1 MTGTS
6 NRIAGTIAKA
16 VLKTLATLAVTA
28 ALSLLLW
35 RLDPRAG
42 MLVLVVGPVLSMI
55 QSYKH
60 EWPLH
65 WATILLPAFA
75 AVASFIVQ
83 LATFPVG
90 QAVSFL
96 APAILFGLLLGSLQG
111 RGHRIHLR
119 GTRVMVKR
127 TWLTLVVWT
136 VCFLTTQAAALFNL
150 REIVGIS
157 MAGGAFSTAMVL
169 GLSLVLFSRY
179 RKGRRQVVRLKK
191 AAQLAV
197 LLIAFL
203 LPLWLAAPLRLRA
216 QDAQSVAERLLLDS
230 DLPQRFTINKQIG
243 QRLRADTAQELQQL
257 SGQLRQANLTPP
269 KDIGRLATLFDNDPM
284 ANMAILS
291 LVLYEFPSSEDAAAF
306 HNLMLKE
313 SPGSFGSWETV
324 SGCGDVA
331 VQTMDEW
338 TGFALSAR
346 GRWVIQMIMQYPFTM
361 FITEYDN
368 SYSPDIKRAAL
379 EQARAQ
385 VMGSLTGMLR
395 TADSRLHGTAAS
407 RRDRPDD
414 GSVNRTGG
422 SGSRSLPPEGTAAAT
437 AGVILLLSGG
447 AVSIAS
453 GAASAAASAL
463 QAALANAAQSSGEA
477 GTRILSGDQALLWLK
492 DNGFVKNGQPT
503 DKFTGWQRQLASN
516 ETPDTDG
523 LGAMVG
529 NWSWGEK
536 WGPEGQRIDLGHK
549 DEKGNWVE
557 PEITIVVGGGEPPPP
572 SEPEAPPPEEGPGPE
587 PEPVLPPEKKEPP
600 PEKEPPPPPPEEEP
614 PPSPDEACKDN
625 LRTIHQ
631 LEAGIEKIK
640 QINQQMQNEINEL
653 RRQKFTMA
661 ESWGT
666 CAVVDGASWVVS
678 EFLILNP
685 LIGLPVSTL
694 QAAVVNALK
703 NTIRDYFLGDKA
715 RPGHYQDAIKR
726 GLFFKGLSELFKSY
740 IATEM
745 VEFTRPQPS
754 GAPLMTKDYADKFVA
769 KAGQLVRATANPFF
783 MGVDYGTL
791 IKNLRVV
798 NELISHKDDL
808 IRSNAKVIDQMD
820 LDLKAA
826 NEKYLDCAGRAM
838 EAIRKFVERKKETEA
853 WVAQQNLAR
862 RQRLRG
868 AFGG

>member
-1 MTGTS
+1 MMGKS
-6 NRIAGTIAKA
+6 NKIVGTIAKA
-16 VLKTLATLAVTA
+16 VLKTLAYLTVTA
-28 ALSLLLW
+28 ALSMLLW
-35 RLDPRAG
+35 RLDPRIG
-42 MLVLVVGPVLSMI
+42 MFVLTVGPVLSMI

-75 AVASFIVQ
+75 AAASFLVQ
-83 LATFPVG
+83 LASFPVG
-90 QAVSFL
+90 QAVSFI
-96 APAILFGLLLGSLQG
+96 APAILFGLVFGSLQG
-111 RGHRIHLR
+111 RGHRIYLR

-127 TWLTLVVWT
+127 TWLYLIVWT
-136 VCFLTTQAAALFNL
+136 VCFLAAQAAALFNL
-150 REIVGIS
+150 KEIVGLS

-169 GLSLVLFSRY
+169 GLSLVLFGRY

-191 AAQLAV
+191 AVHLAV
-197 LLIAFL
+197 LLLAFL
-203 LPLWLAAPLRLRA
+203 LPLWLVAPLHLHA
-216 QDAQSVAERLLLDS
+216 QDVQTVAEQLLLDS
-230 DLPQRFTINKQIG
+230 DLPQRFTINRQPG
-243 QRLRADTAQELQQL
+243 QRLRADTGQELQQL
-257 SGQLRQANLTPP
+257 SVQLRQANLTPP
-269 KDIGRLATLFDNDPM
+269 KDIGRLATVFDNDPM

-306 HNLMLKE
+306 HNLMQRE
-313 SPGSFGSWETV
+313 APGSFGSWETI
-324 SGCGDVA
+324 SGCGDMA
-331 VQTMDEW
+331 VQAMDEW

-368 SYSPDIKRAAL
+368 SYSPEKKQAAL

-385 VMGSLTGMLR
+385 VMGPLAGMLR
-395 TADSRLHGTAAS
+395 MADSRLPGTATS
-407 RRDRPDD
+407 SRDRPDD
-414 GSVNRTGG
+414 GFGNRTGS
-422 SGSRSLPPEGTAAAT
+422 SGSRSLPPEGSAAAA
-437 AGVILLLSGG
+437 AGIILLLSGG

-463 QAALANAAQSSGEA
+463 QAALSNAAQYAGEA
-477 GTRILSGDQALLWLK
+477 GTRILSGDEALLWLMNNKFIK
-492 DNGFVKNGQPT
+492 DGQPT
-503 DKFTGWQRQLASN
+503 DKFTRWQRQLASN
-516 ETPDTDG
+516 ETPDKDG

-536 WGPEGQRIDLGHK
+536 WGPAGQRIDPGHK

-587 PEPVLPPEKKEPP
+587 PVLPPEKKEPP
-600 PEKEPPPPPPEEEP
+600 PEKEFPPPPPEEEP
-614 PPSPDEACKDN
+614 PPSPDEACKDD

-631 LEAGIEKIK
+631 LEAGIEKVK
-640 QINQQMQNEINEL
+640 ELNQQMQTEIHEL
-653 RRQKFTMA
+653 RRQKFSLA
-661 ESWGT
+661 ESWGA

-678 EFLILNP
+678 EFLVLNP
-685 LIGLPVSTL
+685 AIGIPVGAL

-715 RPGHYQDAIKR
+715 RPGNYGDAMKR
-726 GLFFKGLSELFKSY
+726 GIFFKGLSELFKRY
-740 IATEM
+740 IETEM
-745 VEFTRPQPS
+745 VEFTRLQPN

-791 IKNLRVV
+791 IKNLRVI

-808 IRSNAKVIDQMD
+808 IRSNTKVIDQMD
-820 LDLKAA
+820 LELKAA

-853 WVAQQNLAR
+853 WIAQQNQAR

-868 AFGG
+868 TFGG

>member
-1 MTGTS
+1 MTGKS
-6 NRIAGTIAKA
+6 NKIAGTIAKA
-16 VLKTLATLAVTA
+16 LLKTLATLAVTV

-35 RLDPRAG
+35 RLDPRIG
-42 MLVLVVGPVLSMI
+42 MLALVVGPVLSMI

-90 QAVSFL
+90 QAVSFF

-119 GTRVMVKR
+119 GTRVMVQR

-136 VCFLTTQAAALFNL
+136 VCFLATQAAALFNL
-150 REIVGIS
+150 REIVGLS

-169 GLSLVLFSRY
+169 GLSLVLFGRY

-197 LLIAFL
+197 LLVAFL
-203 LPLWLAAPLRLRA
+203 LPLWLAAPLRLQA
-216 QDAQSVAERLLLDS
+216 QDAQLVAEQLLLDS

-257 SGQLRQANLTPP
+257 SSQLRQANLTPP
-269 KDIGRLATLFDNDPM
+269 REIGRLATLFDNDPM
-284 ANMAILS
+284 ANMGVLS
-291 LVLYEFPSSEDAAAF
+291 LVLYEFPGSEDAAAF
-306 HNLMLKE
+306 HNLMQRE
-313 SPGSFGSWETV
+313 APGSFGSWETI
-324 SGCGDVA
+324 SGCGDMA

-338 TGFALSAR
+338 TGFALSVR

-361 FITEYDN
+361 FISEYDN
-368 SYSPDIKRAAL
+368 SYSPDVKRAAL
-379 EQARAQ
+379 GQARAQ
-385 VMGSLTGMLR
+385 VMGLLAGMLR
-395 TADSRLHGTAAS
+395 TADSRLPGTAAS

-422 SGSRSLPPEGTAAAT
+422 SESRSLPPEGTAAAT

-463 QAALANAAQSSGEA
+463 QAALSNAAQSAGEA
-477 GTRILSGDQALLWLK
+477 GTRILSGNEALLWLK
-492 DNGFVKNGQPT
+492 DNDFIKDGQPT
-503 DKFTGWQRQLASN
+503 DKFTSWQRQLASN

-523 LGAMVG
+523 LGAMVS

-587 PEPVLPPEKKEPP
+587 PAAPSRKKGTASGKGTSPAP
-600 PEKEPPPPPPEEEP
+600 SRRRAVPPPPMKPAKTTSGRSTSSRRESRRSTRSTSRCRMRSMNSAGKIHYGGELGHVRRRRRGELGRFGVFDLEP
-614 PPSPDEACKDN
+614 DHRPSGQRAPG
-625 LRTIHQ
+625 RGGQ
-631 LEAGIEKIK
+631 RLEKHH
-640 QINQQMQNEINEL
+640 
-653 RRQKFTMA
+653 
-661 ESWGT
+661 
-666 CAVVDGASWVVS
+666 
-678 EFLILNP
+678 P
-685 LIGLPVSTL
+685 
-694 QAAVVNALK
+694 
-703 NTIRDYFLGDKA
+703 
-715 RPGHYQDAIKR
+715 
-726 GLFFKGLSELFKSY
+726 GLF
-740 IATEM
+740 
-745 VEFTRPQPS
+745 S
-754 GAPLMTKDYADKFVA
+754 G
-769 KAGQLVRATANPFF
+769 R
-783 MGVDYGTL
+783 
-791 IKNLRVV
+791 
-798 NELISHKDDL
+798 
-808 IRSNAKVIDQMD
+808 
-820 LDLKAA
+820 
-826 NEKYLDCAGRAM
+826 
-838 EAIRKFVERKKETEA
+838 
-853 WVAQQNLAR
+853 
-862 RQRLRG
+862 
-868 AFGG
+868 

>member
-1 MTGTS
+1 MTGKS
-6 NRIAGTIAKA
+6 NKLAGTIAKA
-16 VLKTLATLAVTA
+16 LLKTLATLAVTV

-35 RLDPRAG
+35 RLDPRIG

-75 AVASFIVQ
+75 AVASFVVQ

-119 GTRVMVKR
+119 GTRVMAQR

-150 REIVGIS
+150 REIVGLS

-197 LLIAFL
+197 LLIAFM
-203 LPLWLAAPLRLRA
+203 LPLGLAAPLRLQA

-230 DLPQRFTINKQIG
+230 DLPQRFTINKEIG

-257 SGQLRQANLTPP
+257 SSQLRQANLTPP
-269 KDIGRLATLFDNDPM
+269 RDIGRLASLFDNDPM
-284 ANMAILS
+284 ANMAVLS
-291 LVLYEFPSSEDAAAF
+291 LVLYEFPSSEDASAF
-306 HNLMLKE
+306 HSLMLKE
-313 SPGSFGSWETV
+313 SPGSFGSWETI

-346 GRWVIQMIMQYPFTM
+346 GRWVIQMIMQYPSNL

-368 SYSPDIKRAAL
+368 SYSPDVKRAAL
-379 EQARAQ
+379 EQARTQ
-385 VMGSLTGMLR
+385 VLGPLAGMLR
-395 TADSRLHGTAAS
+395 TADSRLPGTAVS
-407 RRDRPDD
+407 RRDRSDD
-414 GSVNRTGG
+414 DSGYRPGS
-422 SGSRSLPPEGTAAAT
+422 SESRSLPSEGTAAAA

-453 GAASAAASAL
+453 GAAAAAASAL
-463 QAALANAAQSSGEA
+463 QAALSNAAQASGEA
-477 GTRILSGDQALLWLK
+477 GTRILSGDEALLWLK
-492 DNGFVKNGQPT
+492 DNNFIKDGQPT
-503 DKFTGWQRQLASN
+503 DKFTSWQRQLASN

-549 DEKGNWVE
+549 DDKGNWVE
-557 PEITIVVGGGEPPPP
+557 PEITIVVGGGEPQPP

-587 PEPVLPPEKKEPP
+587 PEFPPEKKEPP
-600 PEKEPPPPPPEEEP
+600 PEKESPPPPPEEEP
-614 PPSPDEACKDN
+614 VPPAPDEACKDD

-631 LEAGIEKIK
+631 LESGIDKIK

-653 RRQKFTMA
+653 QRQKYTLA
-661 ESWGT
+661 ESWGA

-685 LIGLPVSTL
+685 IVGLPASAL

-703 NTIRDYFLGDKA
+703 NTIRDYFLGDQA
-715 RPGHYQDAIKR
+715 RPANYGDAMKK
-726 GLFFKGLSELFKSY
+726 GLFFKGLSELYKRY
-740 IATEM
+740 IETEM
-745 VEFTRPQPS
+745 AEFTKLPPS
-754 GAPLMTKDYADKFVA
+754 GDPLMTKAYADKFVA

-791 IKNLRVV
+791 IKNLRVI
-798 NELISHKDDL
+798 NELIDHKRNL
-808 IRSNAKVIDQMD
+808 IQSNTGVIGRMD
-820 LDLKAA
+820 LDLRAA

-853 WVAQQNLAR
+853 WIVQQNQAR

-868 AFGG
+868 TWGG